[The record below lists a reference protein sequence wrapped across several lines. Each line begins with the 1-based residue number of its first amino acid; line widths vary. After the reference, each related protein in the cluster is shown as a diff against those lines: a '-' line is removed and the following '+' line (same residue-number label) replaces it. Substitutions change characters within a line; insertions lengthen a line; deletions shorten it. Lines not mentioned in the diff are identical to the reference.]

1 MRGEYLTIVSTSPP
15 MRELPPRTRRIH
27 FFEVTRVDDSGTT
40 SAYAEN
46 TSKNGARTSSI
57 QNYLRVRGE
66 YRIRLSIVAGA
77 WELPPR
83 TRRILPFQ
91 AGTGGERG
99 TTSAH
104 AENTARMVQMSGFW
118 WNYLRARGEYG
129 KTRAFSI
136 KTKEL
141 PPRTRRIHL
150 HSPVQI
156 NFLGTTSAHAEN
168 TLIEAQAHI
177 TERNYLRARGE
188 YLNELGL
195 L

>member
-83 TRRILPFQ
+83 TRRIPDQ
-91 AGTGGERG
+91 AFDRGGC
-99 TTSAH
+99 
-104 AENTARMVQMSGFW
+104 
-118 WNYLRARGEYG
+118 
-129 KTRAFSI
+129 
-136 KTKEL
+136 
-141 PPRTRRIHL
+141 
-150 HSPVQI
+150 
-156 NFLGTTSAHAEN
+156 LGTTSAHAEN
-168 TLIEAQAHI
+168 TSIPGWHWGRAG
-177 TERNYLRARGE
+177 NYLRARGE
-188 YLNELGL
+188 YHHMAFARGGVELPPRTRRIPRGWYR
-195 L
+195 

>member
-118 WNYLRARGEYG
+118 WNYLRARGEY
-129 KTRAFSI
+129 
-136 KTKEL
+136 
-141 PPRTRRIHL
+141 
-150 HSPVQI
+150 
-156 NFLGTTSAHAEN
+156 
-168 TLIEAQAHI
+168 
-177 TERNYLRARGE
+177 
-188 YLNELGL
+188 LNELGL

>member
-1 MRGEYLTIVSTSPP
+1 

-104 AENTARMVQMSGFW
+104 AENTTIWRSPAAA
-118 WNYLRARGEYG
+118 WNYLRARGEYREDG
-129 KTRAFSI
+129 TDEWFLV
-136 KTKEL
+136 EL
-141 PPRTRRIHL
+141 PPRTRRIRKN
-150 HSPVQI
+150 PCIFNKNQ
-156 NFLGTTSAHAEN
+156 GTTSAHAEN
-168 TLIEAQAHI
+168 TSLTTDRIVCWW
-177 TERNYLRARGE
+177 NYLRARGE